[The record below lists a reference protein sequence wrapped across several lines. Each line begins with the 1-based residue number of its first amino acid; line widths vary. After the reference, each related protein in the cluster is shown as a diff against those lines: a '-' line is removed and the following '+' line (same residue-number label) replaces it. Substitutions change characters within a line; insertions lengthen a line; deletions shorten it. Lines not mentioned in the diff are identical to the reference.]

1 MFLHQ
6 QMITYFTGRV
16 FPEVQMFVRRII
28 VMMIIMQ
35 DLYSLDVTERYEQ
48 EICYKPV

>member
-1 MFLHQ
+1 MFFHQ
-6 QMITYFTGRV
+6 QMITYLTGRV
-16 FPEVQMFVRRII
+16 FPEVQMFVWRVI

-48 EICYKPV
+48 EICYGPV